1 MIYTLALNCGEKAVR
16 SLLIRDNISIISN
29 SLSSMTQAI
38 PKLVTFEEFVDW
50 LPENR
55 RVRYELHKG
64 QIVEMAQPVGEHEEV
79 KGFLCIEIAVEIQR
93 LGLPYFMPN
102 QAIVR
107 PPEKDS
113 GYVPDVLVLN
123 RANLASEKLWK
134 KQSIVSLSASIPLAI
149 EVVSTNWRDDYYLKY
164 ADYEEMGIP
173 EYWIVDYVALGG
185 RNFIGNP
192 KQPTISVCNLVDGEY
207 QISKFRDSDRIIS
220 QTFPE
225 LNLTLNQIFQAGV
238 V

>member
-1 MIYTLALNCGEKAVR
+1 
-16 SLLIRDNISIISN
+16 
-29 SLSSMTQAI
+29 MTQAI

-64 QIVEMAQPVGEHEEV
+64 EIVEMAQPVGEHEEV
-79 KGFLCIEIAVEIQR
+79 KGFLARKVTVEFDR
-93 LGLPYFMPN
+93 LDLPYFMPN
-102 QAIVR
+102 QVIVR
-107 PPEKDS
+107 PAEKDS
-113 GYVPDVLVLN
+113 GYLPDVLVLD
-123 RANLASEKLWK
+123 RANLENEKLWK
-134 KQSIVSLSASIPLAI
+134 KQSTVSLGASIPLAI

-173 EYWIVDYVALGG
+173 EYWIVDYAALGG

-192 KQPTISVCNLVDGEY
+192 KQPTITVCNLVDEEY

-225 LNLTLNQIFQAGV
+225 LNLTPNQIFQVAV

>member
-1 MIYTLALNCGEKAVR
+1 
-16 SLLIRDNISIISN
+16 
-29 SLSSMTQAI
+29 MTQVI

-50 LPENR
+50 LPENSG
-55 RVRYELHKG
+55 VRYELHNRD
-64 QIVEMAQPVGEHEEV
+64 IVEMAQPVGEHEEV
-79 KGFLCIEIAVEIQR
+79 KGFLGIKISVEIQR
-93 LGLPYFMPN
+93 LRLPYIIPN

-113 GYVPDVLVLN
+113 GYLPDVLVLN
-123 RANLASEKLWK
+123 RANLENEELWK
-134 KQSIVSLSASIPLAI
+134 KQSTVSLGTSIPLAI

-173 EYWIVDYVALGG
+173 EYWIVDYAALGG

-192 KQPTISVCNLVDGEY
+192 KQPTITVCNLVDGEY
-207 QISKFRDSDRIIS
+207 QISKFQDNAIVIS

-225 LNLTLNQIFQAGV
+225 LNLTPNQIFQAAV
-238 V
+238 I